1 MVRSPAVQVKW
12 LKQIRQLEPGS
23 EHKKIRRFQKGRQ
36 KQESRSKK
44 YIGIRRKKN
53 KDFNTGLGCGMPRLH
68 PFGWAAVK
76 SCEISSYL
84 Y

>member
-23 EHKKIRRFQKGRQ
+23 KHKKIRQFQKGRQ

-44 YIGIRRKKN
+44 YIGIRRKRN
-53 KDFNTGLGCGMPRLH
+53 KDLNTGLGVECLYYIRLA
-68 PFGWAAVK
+68 G
-76 SCEISSYL
+76 L
-84 Y
+84 L